1 MTEIIHNYSAG
12 KDGTIIFGPWEDAE
26 ANNHMAYY
34 IENIINF
41 ANISF
46 SFSRQLYRIQYIW
59 DTPHS
64 HTGIAHHR
72 YR

>member
-1 MTEIIHNYSAG
+1 MTEIAG

-41 ANISF
+41 AIHKLF
-46 SFSRQLYRIQYIW
+46 F
-59 DTPHS
+59 
-64 HTGIAHHR
+64 
-72 YR
+72 

>member
-41 ANISF
+41 AIHELLF
-46 SFSRQLYRIQYIW
+46 
-59 DTPHS
+59 
-64 HTGIAHHR
+64 
-72 YR
+72 